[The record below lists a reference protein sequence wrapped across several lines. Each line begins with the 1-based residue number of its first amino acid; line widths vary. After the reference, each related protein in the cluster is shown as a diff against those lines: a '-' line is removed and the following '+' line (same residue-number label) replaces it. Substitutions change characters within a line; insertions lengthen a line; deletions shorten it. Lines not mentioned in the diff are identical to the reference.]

1 MDPVPV
7 KEPWWILE
15 NKQFHL
21 LGAND
26 KPQQNN
32 ALIVWDKM
40 AMLGL
45 YSITEWSMKNVC
57 DVGVCVV
64 SAMSANGVAPTET

>member
-7 KEPWWILE
+7 KQPWWILE

-21 LGAND
+21 FGAND

-40 AMLGL
+40 AIYAFIISPNDL
-45 YSITEWSMKNVC
+45 
-57 DVGVCVV
+57 
-64 SAMSANGVAPTET
+64 